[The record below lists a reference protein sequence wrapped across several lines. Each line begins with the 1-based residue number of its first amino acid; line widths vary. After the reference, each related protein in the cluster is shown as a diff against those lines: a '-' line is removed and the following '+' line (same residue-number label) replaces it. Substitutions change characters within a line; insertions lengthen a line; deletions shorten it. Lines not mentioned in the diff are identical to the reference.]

1 MQHARSGN
9 FVAVRL
15 KAPEPVHESLC
26 EIARHYGFSS
36 AYVISGIGM
45 LADPSIG
52 YYDLPGQQYHEETIP
67 GNHEL
72 LCLAGNISLR
82 DGELMG
88 HLHVTLSREDHS
100 AFGGHLF
107 GAKVGLTCEVL
118 LAVLDPVQMWRQ
130 LEPEFGLPGL
140 MIDPPKE
147 AGD

>member
-9 FVAVRL
+9 LIAVRL
-15 KAPEPVHESLC
+15 KAPEPVHESL
-26 EIARHYGFSS
+26 IAVLQSHGFR
-36 AYVISGIGM
+36 AAFVVSGIGM

-52 YYDLPGQQYHEETIP
+52 YYDLPRQQYHQETIA

-72 LCLAGNISLR
+72 LNLAGNISLR

-107 GAKVGLTCEVL
+107 SANVGLTCEVL
-118 LAVLDPVQMWRQ
+118 LAVVDPVKLWRQ

-140 MIDPPKE
+140 MIE
-147 AGD
+147 G